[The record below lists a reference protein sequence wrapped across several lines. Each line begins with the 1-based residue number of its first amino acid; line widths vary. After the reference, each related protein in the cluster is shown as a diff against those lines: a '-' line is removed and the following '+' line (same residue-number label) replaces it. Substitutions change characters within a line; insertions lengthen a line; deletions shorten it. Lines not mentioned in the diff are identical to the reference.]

1 MRPFVLAA
9 VCAAIAL
16 PALAQDRPI
25 WFLNAGDGLATLGY
39 AIPDSEDAGPMLTC
53 DRTTRD
59 AATAGKISVTI
70 FVDEPIR
77 GRTTSL
83 EIKAGTVIGNFPA
96 KVMPDEMNGGSQIDA
111 LVPVSAAVIA
121 EFARTGRIKFTAGG
135 QVVNPPVAPVAKI
148 AGLMKV
154 CRT

>member
-1 MRPFVLAA
+1 MKKLLLAA
-9 VCAAIAL
+9 AIAAVAL

-53 DRTTRD
+53 DRTTRNP
-59 AATAGKISVTI
+59 ATAGKITVTI

-77 GRTTSL
+77 GRTANL
-83 EIKAGTVIGNFPA
+83 EIKAGTVVGNFPA
-96 KVMPDEMNGGSQIDA
+96 KVMPDEMNGGSQLDA
-111 LVPVSAAVIA
+111 LVPVTSPVIA